1 MAKRLNDTAAIT
13 GRSATS
19 NIEHSI
25 STRKIDNG
33 YIVRESS
40 CDPNTGE
47 YKSSERFMKNAPTI
61 VPAKV
66 SRGPSPDGPN
76 SLADAKSYLGDN
88 V

>member
-13 GRSATS
+13 GRAAMS
-19 NIEHSI
+19 NVEHSI
-25 STRKIDNG
+25 STRKISNG

-47 YKSSERFMKNAPTI
+47 YKSSETFMKNAPKV
-61 VPAKV
+61 VPPKV
-66 SRGPSPDGPN
+66 SRGSPDGPN